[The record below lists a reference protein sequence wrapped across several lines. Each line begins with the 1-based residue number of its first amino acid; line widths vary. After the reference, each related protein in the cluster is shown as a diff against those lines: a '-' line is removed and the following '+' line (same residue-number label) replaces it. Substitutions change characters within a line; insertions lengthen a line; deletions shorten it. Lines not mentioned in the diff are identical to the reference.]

1 MNNKTA
7 VVVLVSLSVLLG
19 VGLLMR
25 HNAAVETKKKD
36 DTTIASLE
44 GDVKKTTG
52 ELTSQKQV
60 NEALGRTNELVR
72 ANLAAKTAEAQ
83 TLAAKVEA
91 TTAEVVQ
98 TKGALTK
105 SQAETK
111 AAEAATKQ
119 AQAATEQ
126 AKAATEQAKAATE
139 QAKAATEQAKTATK
153 KVEEMLVATEAK
165 AKADA
170 AAAAAAA
177 AARYAALDKT
187 KAEEI
192 AKREAS
198 IKDLQQTRDQ
208 LNAKVAELNGDI
220 TKLKSTIGTLNT
232 RIAFVEGELQ
242 VTKDDKAFLTKELG
256 RMQGERTEMERKM
269 NDLAFLKEQMSTIK
283 SDEAI
288 ARRVDWMR
296 RGMFLD
302 ERKGA
307 TLLVD
312 GLKPLATMKPTTTRG
327 SQLNV
332 EVHRDGTVTIKP
344 PTSTAPASAAPA
356 AEKSVTVGP
365 EFPATPAPKKK

>member
-7 VVVLVSLSVLLG
+7 VMVLVALSVLLG

-25 HNAAVETKKKD
+25 HNAAVEQKKTD
-36 DTTIASLE
+36 DTQIASLE

-60 NEALGRTNELVR
+60 NEALGKTNELVR
-72 ANLAAKTAEAQ
+72 ANLAAKSEEAK
-83 TLAAKVEA
+83 TLVAKVEA
-91 TTAEVVQ
+91 TTAEVIQ

-105 SQAETK
+105 SQGETK

-126 AKAATEQAKAATE
+126 AKAAT
-139 QAKAATEQAKTATK
+139 K
-153 KVEEMLVATEAK
+153 KVEETLAATEAK
-165 AKADA
+165 ARADA
-170 AAAAAAA
+170 QAAAQAA

-198 IKDLQQTRDQ
+198 IKDLQETRDQ
-208 LNAKVAELNGDI
+208 LNAKVAELNTDI

-242 VTKDDKAFLTKELG
+242 VTKDDKTFLTKELG

-269 NDLAFLKEQMSTIK
+269 NDLAFLKDQMSTIK

-307 TLLVD
+307 TLLND
-312 GLKPLATMKPTTTRG
+312 GLKPLAAMKPSSTRG

-344 PTSTAPASAAPA
+344 PAPATPKPAEAAPD
-356 AEKSVTVGP
+356 KSVTVGA
-365 EFPATPAPKKK
+365 EFPATPATKKK